1 MKLTI
6 NLTIENLLKN
16 EKWTSQF
23 DKTQLELIKNGLK
36 HGYDVSIYATPE
48 LDYLQMKA
56 LIRGLM
62 VDVDVTKSKYFGDWW
77 TVESI
82 HEHIDLE
89 LSMRK
94 HKKLLKEMS
103 CTE

>member
-48 LDYLQMKA
+48 LDYLQMRVILYCLYYEYDELARNLSKTPNFNPDDIMSYLKF
-56 LIRGLM
+56 LINSSHGAQ
-62 VDVDVTKSKYFGDWW
+62 
-77 TVESI
+77 
-82 HEHIDLE
+82 
-89 LSMRK
+89 
-94 HKKLLKEMS
+94 HK
-103 CTE
+103 

>member
-48 LDYLQMKA
+48 LDYLQMRVI
-56 LIRGLM
+56 LLSLYYGR
-62 VDVDVTKSKYFGDWW
+62 VDFARSLAKTPNFHPDEMMEY
-77 TVESI
+77 
-82 HEHIDLE
+82 
-89 LSMRK
+89 
-94 HKKLLKEMS
+94 LKVLVNS
-103 CTE
+103 SSGASAK